1 MEETTIINIFAAKQ
15 KGMRGT
21 HELLFS
27 DEQTMDRINAFYSE
41 PEIIHP
47 VQFSPERKI
56 EDDEWFYIDLSEEDI
71 RTMISPY
78 LEVGRSSADHNIVR
92 TVDYKNI
99 EAVYKITGN
108 KIIFSKIKDSYR
120 IANKLVLWLAEQ
132 PEIKKYEHGIEFNGT
147 VDAYYDGA
155 GKLYFKSYSTIRP
168 LFPGIEKFFRAATDE
183 EKEQFLSNDF
193 FSVNEANIK
202 IGIASAKRI
211 AAILDD
217 ERIDLSNEETR
228 NKIREYAQRYSEAQI
243 NFDENGKLIINNN
256 KDLSCTLKLLSG
268 RYYTSEITGE
278 KMEAHDASK
287 LI

>member
-1 MEETTIINIFAAKQ
+1 MEGNTIINLFAAKQ
-15 KGMRGT
+15 KGIRGS

-27 DEQTMDRINAFYSE
+27 DEQTMDQINAFYSE
-41 PEIIHP
+41 PEVTYPI
-47 VQFSPERKI
+47 QFSPERKL
-56 EDDEWFYIDLSEEDI
+56 EDDEWFYIELSDADV
-71 RTMISPY
+71 RTMMSPY
-78 LEVGRSSADHNIVR
+78 LEVGRSTADHNLVR

-120 IANKLVLWLAEQ
+120 IENKLILWLTEQ
-132 PEIKKYEHGIEFNGT
+132 PEIKEYEQGIEFSGT
-147 VDAYYDGA
+147 VDAYYDGEH
-155 GKLYFKSYSTIRP
+155 KLYFKSYSTIRP

-211 AAILDD
+211 AAIWDD

-243 NFDENGKLIINNN
+243 SFDDNGKLIISNN

-287 LI
+287 LS